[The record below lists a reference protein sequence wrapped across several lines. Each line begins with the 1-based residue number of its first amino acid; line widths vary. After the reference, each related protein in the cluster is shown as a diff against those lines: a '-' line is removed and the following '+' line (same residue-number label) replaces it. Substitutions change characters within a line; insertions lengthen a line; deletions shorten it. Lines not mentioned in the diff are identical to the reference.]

1 MEHEGEYKLWPWI
14 RYDNEKQILKDFK
27 ATGKSYTVSFALNKT
42 DKGTSMDENK
52 FKALANAGNLNAKN
66 AEDLKKVFE
75 TISKDITS
83 GINDPLGENI
93 TMTSGTLNAS
103 DGSAS
108 YDENTNTIK
117 WNSNGTMKDKL
128 TLTYTVELTDEAKK
142 KVGKIDLNGNA
153 EFNYSYTK
161 DGNKV
166 DKQIKFPKPSITG
179 ATLTVNYV
187 DERVILYRNR

>member
-1 MEHEGEYKLWPWI
+1 
-14 RYDNEKQILKDFK
+14 
-27 ATGKSYTVSFALNKT
+27 
-42 DKGTSMDENK
+42 
-52 FKALANAGNLNAKN
+52 
-66 AEDLKKVFE
+66 
-75 TISKDITS
+75 
-83 GINDPLGENI
+83 
-93 TMTSGTLNAS
+93 MTSGTLTAS

-128 TLTYTVELTDEAKK
+128 TLTYTVELTEEAKK

-166 DKQIKFPKPSITG
+166 DKHIKFPKPSITG

-187 DERVILYRNR
+187 DEMVLLFRIR

>member
-1 MEHEGEYKLWPWI
+1 
-14 RYDNEKQILKDFK
+14 
-27 ATGKSYTVSFALNKT
+27 
-42 DKGTSMDENK
+42 
-52 FKALANAGNLNAKN
+52 
-66 AEDLKKVFE
+66 
-75 TISKDITS
+75 
-83 GINDPLGENI
+83 
-93 TMTSGTLNAS
+93 MTSGTLNAS

-166 DKQIKFPKPSITG
+166 
-179 ATLTVNYV
+179 
-187 DERVILYRNR
+187 R